1 MFEYNIIENKRI
13 YLNRSDMKKLTLV
26 IVCMASL
33 FSGCSPKQDK
43 IAVEWEKMHNSKSQ
57 SFKNFNDAKF
67 GMFIHF
73 GAYSHLGGFWKGE
86 KVKGIGECIMRY
98 AEIPRSEYRE
108 ACKQFNPVKFNS
120 EEWVQA
126 AKMAGMRYIVAM
138 PKHADG
144 FAMYDS
150 RVTDYDIIDATPF
163 GRDPMDELYQACKRN
178 GINFSIY
185 FNYLDWMDG
194 GNGGVKDYEKIHPS
208 EEKSYQYWA
217 NTWDPSPVTFTDY
230 FEKKYKPQL
239 RELLTK
245 YPGMQ
250 ELWHDMPMKITRQ
263 QSFDVYKMVYEIQPQ
278 ILDNSRIGNDFSD
291 YFIPGDNIIPD
302 GKLDP
307 QVYDEGVSLKKVEN
321 LPWETPGTMNNT
333 WGYRSDDQ
341 DWKSTEELLYWLT
354 SIISKGGNYLLNV
367 GPTGEGL
374 FPEESLK
381 RLRDIGEWMRING
394 ESVYGSTKW
403 IVDHEGPT
411 TISIKGTDSRE
422 EKGFKVIFTSQDFW
436 FSKKDNCTY
445 ATSLKWPENK
455 EVLIES
461 FARLT
466 KVEIS
471 KIESVQLLGCDEK
484 LPWRMEEK
492 GLKVTLPSIR
502 PNAYGY
508 VLRITFKNT

>member
-1 MFEYNIIENKRI
+1 MRKLIIIAVCLI
-13 YLNRSDMKKLTLV
+13 YM
-26 IVCMASL
+26 

-43 IAVEWEKMHNSKSQ
+43 IEKEWEKMHQSKIQ

-73 GAYSHLGGFWKGE
+73 GAYSRLGGFWKGE
-86 KVKGIGECIMRY
+86 KVNGIGECIMRY
-98 AEIPRSEYRE
+98 AEIPRNEYRE
-108 ACKQFNPVKFNS
+108 ACKQFNPVKFNAD
-120 EEWVQA
+120 EWVMA

-150 RVTDYDIIDATPF
+150 KVTDYDIKDVTSF
-163 GRDPMDELYQACKRN
+163 GRDPMDELYQACKRH

-194 GNGGVKDYEKIHPS
+194 GNGGVKDYEKTHP
-208 EEKSYQYWA
+208 EEDKSYQYYA
-217 NTWDPSPVTFTDY
+217 NTWDPSPVPFTEY
-230 FEKKYKPQL
+230 LEKKYKPQL

-263 QSFDVYKMVYEIQPQ
+263 QCFDVYKMVYEIQPQ

-291 YFIPGDNIIPD
+291 YWIPGDNIIPE
-302 GKLDP
+302 GKDDYLITGD
-307 QVYDEGVSLKKVEN
+307 GVSKKVQD
-321 LPWETPGTMNNT
+321 LPFETPGTMNNT

-354 SIISKGGNYLLNV
+354 SITSKGGNYLLNI

-381 RLRDIGEWMRING
+381 RLKDIGDWLNING
-394 ESVYGSTKW
+394 ESVYGTSKW
-403 IVDHEGPT
+403 LVNHEGPT
-411 TISIKGTDSRE
+411 TISIKGTESRE
-422 EKGFKVIFTSQDFW
+422 EMGFNANITPQDFW
-436 FSKKDNCTY
+436 FSGKDNKLY
-445 ATSLKWPENK
+445 VTSLRWPENK

-461 FARLT
+461 LTRLNRD
-466 KVEIS
+466 EIR
-471 KIESVQLLGCDEK
+471 KIESIVLLGCEEK
-484 LPWRMEEK
+484 VSWVMEEK
-492 GLKVTLPSIR
+492 GLKVTLPSLR

-508 VLRITFKNT
+508 VLRITFRNS